1 MLACHHASRVPGP
14 IGCDEWN
21 RARRQ
26 SCQGVVVRKPANR
39 FLIAFAMGDIEVS
52 GDVTAVTQRRAANLD
67 VFSISQ
73 LSFVDIGR
81 SVSSHFEP
89 RVDLLLDVAC
99 AVFSTIGVETIKSF
113 ARQRAIL
120 EQLAS
125 GSPSTAFAF
134 RCREFGDDP
143 CRTPRCHPGNFQ
155 QFPAGE
161 PCVLVIR
168 YGASPPR

>member
-1 MLACHHASRVPGP
+1 
-14 IGCDEWN
+14 
-21 RARRQ
+21 
-26 SCQGVVVRKPANR
+26 NR
-39 FLIAFAMGDIEVS
+39 FLIGFAIGDIEVS

-67 VFSISQ
+67 VFSIWP

-120 EQLAS
+120 EQLAWVVHQLLLLFVAKNQAMILVDDRDAAREIS
-125 GSPSTAFAF
+125 NNSLQESRAFLQFDMERHRHGDIDLDRQVSLRPAIPAF
-134 RCREFGDDP
+134 E
-143 CRTPRCHPGNFQ
+143 GND
-155 QFPAGE
+155 
-161 PCVLVIR
+161 
-168 YGASPPR
+168 